1 MQNGFVWRCIPC
13 LFFSFV
19 SFDEGGT
26 LGQQAFGQGNQE
38 TVPRPGGRN
47 KDASFELDAC
57 TLISSPKWLRLHG
70 LKEARLHLSQILSQ
84 IGFQHREGMLRRLT
98 ASREQLSQ
106 FLASL
111 TRRMKLYKQRLD
123 WLTSGSRQMFGV
135 IQEHSVALVL
145 DFGSV
150 SKAQFDL
157 CCDVLCAV
165 LREQVAHIAT
175 FRLIR

>member
-1 MQNGFVWRCIPC
+1 MFCPLQ
-13 LFFSFV
+13 
-19 SFDEGGT
+19 
-26 LGQQAFGQGNQE
+26 
-38 TVPRPGGRN
+38 
-47 KDASFELDAC
+47 
-57 TLISSPKWLRLHG
+57 
-70 LKEARLHLSQILSQ
+70 
-84 IGFQHREGMLRRLT
+84 LT

-106 FLASL
+106 FVASL

-175 FRLIR
+175 FHLIR